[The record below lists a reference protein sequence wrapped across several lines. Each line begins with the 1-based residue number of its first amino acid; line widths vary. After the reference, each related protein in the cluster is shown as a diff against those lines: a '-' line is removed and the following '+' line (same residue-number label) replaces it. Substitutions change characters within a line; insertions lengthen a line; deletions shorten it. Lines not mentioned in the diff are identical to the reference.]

1 MVMVIPVT
9 EREVLM
15 KYKNYWTK
23 VRKFVILSMEKDE
36 KRNTHLRK

>member
-1 MVMVIPVT
+1 MVIPVT

-23 VRKFVILSMEKDE
+23 MMKFVIIF
-36 KRNTHLRK
+36 KRKND